1 MLSRLVLTARLSSP
15 LRRSPF
21 APFSSSAVTKM
32 KVVPV
37 PVRDDNYAYLLI
49 DDTSNKAAA
58 VDPYDVPKVQ
68 AAADKAGVQIVAAL
82 TTHHHFD
89 HSGGNEVSTASL
101 LHAYPLVPHSTQAQS
116 HRRSYVT
123 LSNPLDAAQIVTAC
137 PLSPQAKA
145 YPDAPIYGGSQKIPA
160 LTNQVKDKDEFSVAG
175 IHVK

>member
-49 DDTSNKAAA
+49 DDATNTAAA
-58 VDPYDVPKVQ
+58 VDPYDVSKVK
-68 AAADKAGVQIVAAL
+68 AAAEKAGVQIVAGI

-89 HSGGNEVSTASL
+89 HSGGNNVRLKVATLSFRVYTN
-101 LHAYPLVPHSTQAQS
+101 AYPSIQDFVCI
-116 HRRSYVT
+116 YG
-123 LSNPLDAAQIVTAC
+123 QIV
-137 PLSPQAKA
+137 K
-145 YPDAPIYGGSQKIPA
+145 
-160 LTNQVKDKDEFSVAG
+160 
-175 IHVK
+175 